1 MPPPAI
7 RPTASEAPE
16 GPRERLRR
24 RGREGLGDAEL
35 LAIVLGT
42 GTASLPVELL
52 AARVLAATG
61 GLRGLGVRGVGELAA
76 LAGIGPGKASRLV
89 AAVELGRRAVA
100 RPWPRGPRLVSSRR
114 VHEVLAP
121 RLVELAEE
129 RFLALAL
136 DAKHRCV
143 AELEVARGGLTSC
156 PVAPAD
162 VFRRLLKEAAA
173 ATVLVHNHPSGDP
186 ARASRTWP
194 SPPAWWRRASSSAC
208 RCSTTSWWVERATSA
223 SSTWGS
229 CPGRRIA
236 LDEGGCAC
244 SISRPF
250 F

>member
-186 ARASRTWP
+186 AP
-194 SPPAWWRRASSSAC
+194 SLEDVAL
-208 RCSTTSWWVERATSA
+208 TTRLVEA
-223 SSTWGS
+223 GELLGV
-229 CPGRRIA
+229 PVLDHVVVGREGYFSF
-236 LDEGGCAC
+236 LDMGLLPRSED
-244 SISRPF
+244 RP
-250 F
+250 